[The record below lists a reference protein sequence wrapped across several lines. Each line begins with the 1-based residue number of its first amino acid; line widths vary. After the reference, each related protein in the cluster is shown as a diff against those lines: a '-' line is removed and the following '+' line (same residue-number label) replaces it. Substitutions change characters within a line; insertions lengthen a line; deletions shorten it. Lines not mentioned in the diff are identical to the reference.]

1 MGTGAH
7 LLATQPE
14 VQLHPAKAD
23 GLGGHL
29 GAGQKLFSGFHE
41 EAENLGM
48 KMMGEPQSLL
58 AYLLAC
64 LLASLLA
71 WFCGSRAVTS
81 HPVQAGP
88 FCLKICHSE
97 EAFYYL
103 TGKDICLESLLPGRS
118 HYPLRGLLPVSY

>member
-1 MGTGAH
+1 MVYANGWAQEH
-7 LLATQPE
+7 ISFAAQPE

-23 GLGGHL
+23 GLRGHS
-29 GAGQKLFSGFHE
+29 GAEQQLFSDFQE
-41 EAENLGM
+41 EAENSGM

-58 AYLLAC
+58 ACLFAC
-64 LLASLLA
+64 
-71 WFCGSRAVTS
+71 FFGSRAVTS
-81 HPVQAGP
+81 CPVQAGP

-103 TGKDICLESLLPGRS
+103 TGKHICLESLLPGRS